1 MERFRKIFDTLGPN
15 ESGLLDY
22 DKLSRSTLDSEL
34 DSVLEPLYTHM
45 KELQIKMSLDNFC
58 EFMEKFIRE
67 VTPEERRVILFEKK
81 PASKQAVTYSKS
93 PQPRSESIYER
104 LAHFQKVKAT
114 QLRDSKIEQERKLR
128 EEAEIS
134 QCTFKPVINKTC
146 HEVSMSRISLFK
158 DNPE

>member
-1 MERFRKIFDTLGPN
+1 MERFRKIFDNLGPN

-22 DKLSRSTLDSEL
+22 EKLSRSTIESEL
-34 DSVLEPLYTHM
+34 DSVLEPLYIHM
-45 KELQIKMSLDNFC
+45 KDLQIQMSFDNFC

-81 PASKQAVTYSKS
+81 PASKQAASCSKS

-104 LAHFQKVKAT
+104 LAHFQKVRAN
-114 QLRDSKIEQERKLR
+114 QLRDMKIEQERKLR
-128 EEAEIS
+128 QEAEVS
-134 QCTFKPVINKTC
+134 QCTFKPVINKTS